1 MCLISQRIVL
11 AIFFPFMFDKCFSL
25 LIQNFKDWRKN
36 HGPVAPNYSFE
47 NECGTSNTPD
57 KKQGTPPLWRDL
69 VKLLTR
75 KL

>member
-1 MCLISQRIVL
+1 MCLFSQRIGL
-11 AIFFPFMFDKCFSL
+11 AISFPLYDL

-57 KKQGTPPLWRDL
+57 KKQGTPPLWGDL